1 MPPPKKPNAKKG
13 TVSSSAKHP
22 PGRSGRRGVQTFSAS
37 SAEVAGLR
45 IIGGRFRG
53 RKLAYSG
60 DIRTR
65 PMKDRVREALFN
77 LLGHAVKGKTAI
89 DLFAGTGALALEALS
104 RGAAR
109 AVAIEMHRPT
119 AKLIVQN
126 AASLDISVSHESRI
140 APGVGIAVVTSDTF
154 HWAKQSP
161 DLGKAPLLVFCSP
174 PFEFYESRKDD
185 MLELLRYLIQV
196 APAESLFAVEAD
208 ERFDFA
214 LLPSAEDWDIRTYLP
229 AILGIWQKP
238 VGS

>member
-1 MPPPKKPNAKKG
+1 MQ
-13 TVSSSAKHP
+13 SFSAK
-22 PGRSGRRGVQTFSAS
+22 TD
-37 SAEVAGLR
+37 EIAGLR

-77 LLGHAVKGKTAI
+77 LLGHAVKGKTVI

-104 RGAAR
+104 RGASR

-119 AKLIVQN
+119 ARLIMQN
-126 AASLDISVSHESRI
+126 AASLGITASHESRA
-140 APGVGIAVVTSDTF
+140 APEEGIAVVTSDTF

-161 DLGKAPLLVFCSP
+161 DLGKAPLVVFCSP
-174 PFEFYESRKDD
+174 PYEFYESRKDE
-185 MLELLRYLIQV
+185 MLKLLFQLINA

-208 ERFDFA
+208 EHFDFG
-214 LLPSAEDWDIRTYLP
+214 LLPAAGDWDIRSYPP
-229 AILGIWQKP
+229 AFLGIWQKP
-238 VGS
+238 CRGADC